1 MPQMNQGGK
10 NVALITGRANQ
21 AAKVEID
28 FERCTHCGL
37 CAQVCKGQP
46 LVMEDGRLKIVEQRF
61 FGCIGCG
68 HCMCVCPQEC
78 IEIRGRDMSPDDVIP
93 LPELTSQSD
102 YQQFYNLLLSRR
114 STRSFQN
121 RSVEA
126 EVIAKILAA
135 VETAPMGL
143 PPSDVEI
150 LVLDGFAK
158 VQEFADDIIASIKS
172 ARWFFSPL
180 MTSLFKPF
188 FGEEYAQSVQSFI
201 RPAIETFIDEKA
213 HGHDYLLYDAPLAM
227 YFHASPYA
235 DPADS
240 LVAATYAMLA
250 AQSLGLGSCMIGTP
264 PYFIKYSKSFKQK
277 YLLPLKNQP
286 GIVVIFGYPRIKFR
300 QALKRRLSKVTFF

>member
-1 MPQMNQGGK
+1 M
-10 NVALITGRANQ
+10 ALITGRANQ

-28 FERCTHCGL
+28 FDRCIHCGL

-46 LVMEDGRLKIVEQRF
+46 LLMEDGKLIVDEQRF

-78 IEIRGRDMSPDDVIP
+78 IEIRGRDLSPKDVIA
-93 LPELTSQSD
+93 LPEMNAQAD
-102 YQQFYNLLLSRR
+102 YRQFYSLLSSRR
-114 STRSFQN
+114 STRSFAN
-121 RSVEA
+121 RTVER
-126 EVIAKILAA
+126 EVIDNIVAA

-150 LVLDGFAK
+150 LVFDGFAK
-158 VQEFADDIIASIKS
+158 VQEFADDIIRAIKT

-180 MTSLFKPF
+180 ITHLLKPLL
-188 FGEEYAQSVQSFI
+188 GQEYAQSVQSFI
-201 RPAIETFIDEKA
+201 RPAVETFIAEKEQ
-213 HGHDYLLYDAPLAM
+213 GHDYLLYNAPLAM

-250 AQSLGLGSCMIGTP
+250 AQSLGLGTCMIGTP
-264 PYFIKYSKSFKQK
+264 PYFIRYSKGFKQK
-277 YLLPLKNQP
+277 YQLPLKNQP
-286 GIVVIFGYPRIKFR
+286 GIVVIFGYPQIKFR
-300 QALKRRLSKVTFF
+300 HALKRRLSKVTFW